1 MNNKTIIEFGF
12 RIIWRIMEGVNR
24 FRRITPS
31 SISTILQMILSLFPV
46 PSWLD
51 SCCRGH
57 GFESRSTFTCLK
69 TLQFLTESA
78 FDMRKK
84 KTSNENKKASPFNK
98 HHGTMHYCNVHYGLP
113 HLTFTYAVDKYS
125 STCKWIIIHCTWLF
139 VAIYTRYS
147 FSIHLP
153 YKLEASSL

>member
-1 MNNKTIIEFGF
+1 MRDHRSRERT
-12 RIIWRIMEGVNR
+12 
-24 FRRITPS
+24 S
-31 SISTILQMILSLFPV
+31 SLISPPLIGTLRTHVANSSQSPV
-46 PSWLD
+46 GLIAAAVSQ
-51 SCCRGH
+51 GH

-113 HLTFTYAVDKYS
+113 HLTFTYPVDKYS
-125 STCKWIIIHCTWLF
+125 STWSVDNHPLYLTLCRD
-139 VAIYTRYS
+139 IY
-147 FSIHLP
+147 
-153 YKLEASSL
+153 